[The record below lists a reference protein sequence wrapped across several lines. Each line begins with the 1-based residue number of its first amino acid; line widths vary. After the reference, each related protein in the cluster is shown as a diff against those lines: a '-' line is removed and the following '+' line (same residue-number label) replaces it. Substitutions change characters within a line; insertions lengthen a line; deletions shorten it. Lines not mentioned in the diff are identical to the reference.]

1 MVGHI
6 SPDLNMELKSKNAII
21 RVAKSVLIGAPT
33 EEGMISNELSCGDV
47 ISVHPNCSA
56 SVPIDVGFVSLDNSD
71 YYRMGEQV
79 VVVRPSSNSRAILF
93 SFKNN
98 SDANRFVAFFN
109 NCRAKD
115 KSKEN
120 MSAFSMRTDE
130 VSATQYF
137 QFYGFLSQQQNMM
150 QDFVRTSTYQR
161 AVHLNSEDFT
171 GKVVL
176 DVGAGSGILSFFAMQ
191 MGACRVYAV
200 EASSMYEHCE
210 KLVEYNGF
218 KGRIIVV
225 PGMIEDIYLP
235 EMVDTIIS
243 EPMGYMLLNERMLE
257 SFVHARK
264 FLKPGGKMYP
274 SIGDLH
280 FSPYSDECLYLE
292 TCSKVNFWNQD
303 SFHGIKLCTLRE
315 QASKEYFGQ
324 PVVDTFHTGILMSA
338 SHKWTIDFTTC
349 SEASLHEIEIP
360 FDFILHRT
368 GYIHGLAFWF
378 EVAFFGSCETVW
390 LSTAP
395 SEPLTHWYQVR
406 CQLRSPIFGNKG
418 AHCTG
423 VVLFTANKRLS
434 YDVDIVVTC
443 NGSTSCNTL
452 DLKNPFFRY
461 NGQPVQPPPGFY
473 NTSPT
478 DAHWSAI
485 STIEA
490 LPEFSNGTRMETSA
504 LTSPSSSPLEARGGV
519 LVENH
524 QSAGN
529 GTVQTREVSGYSQ
542 HDLFEVQRN
551 LYQAYSGYQ
560 ILPGQDGT
568 AAANSPPIST
578 PP

>member
-1 MVGHI
+1 MIRRMAGDRAVFQSVMVGHI

-33 EEGMISNELSCGDV
+33 EEGMI
-47 ISVHPNCSA
+47 I
-56 SVPIDVGFVSLDNSD
+56 PIDVGFVSLDNSD

-378 EVAFFGSCETVW
+378 EVAETVW

-542 HDLFEVQRN
+542 KFRYE
-551 LYQAYSGYQ
+551 S
-560 ILPGQDGT
+560 
-568 AAANSPPIST
+568 SPPAKV
-578 PP
+578 PKMF